1 MTTEA
6 TKPKPVQVHR
16 CGAVSASVWARE
28 HNGQLF
34 YSVTARRAF
43 TRDDGKTFEYSD
55 SFNRDDL
62 ATVSMLLAESL
73 RTIMKL
79 EAAAKERTRK

>member
-1 MTTEA
+1 MSEPI
-6 TKPKPVQVHR
+6 KPKPVQIHR

-34 YSVTARRAF
+34 YSVTAQRAF

-62 ATVSMLLAESL
+62 ATVAALFTESL
-73 RTIMKL
+73 RTIMRL
-79 EAAAKERTRK
+79 EAQAKERAKA